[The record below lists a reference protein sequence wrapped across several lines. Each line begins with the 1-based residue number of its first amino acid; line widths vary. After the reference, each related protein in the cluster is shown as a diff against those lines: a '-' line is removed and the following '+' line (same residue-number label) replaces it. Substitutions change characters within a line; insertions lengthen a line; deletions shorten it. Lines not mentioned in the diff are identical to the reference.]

1 MPNPIPIEQGDASRV
16 ASETKD
22 SQTATETGVHT
33 VVAEIA
39 VGAALWFIVMA
50 WLDFARGGEIDYL
63 LVIVTLFFVL
73 FFVLFFALF
82 LLTAS
87 YSLHDP
93 RWPLRDTSFREFLR
107 AKVGTATG
115 TMRGRDVLIEIAL
128 VPVSLAFAATVIRL
142 VWSALH

>member
-1 MPNPIPIEQGDASRV
+1 MSNPLPIEPADASRI
-16 ASETKD
+16 APETKD

-63 LVIVTLFFVL
+63 LVIVTLFFVI
-73 FFVLFFALF
+73 FFGLF

-128 VPVSLAFAATVIRL
+128 VPVSLAFAATVIGL

>member
-1 MPNPIPIEQGDASRV
+1 MSDRTFIDEAQSAQVPAETTDSR
-16 ASETKD
+16 TP
-22 SQTATETGVHT
+22 TETGVHT
-33 VVAEIA
+33 AVVEIA

-63 LVIVTLFFVL
+63 LVIVTL

-128 VPVSLAFAATVIRL
+128 VPVSLAFAATVIGL

>member
-1 MPNPIPIEQGDASRV
+1 MSNPLPIEPADASRI
-16 ASETKD
+16 APETKD
-22 SQTATETGVHT
+22 SRTATETGVHT

-63 LVIVTLFFVL
+63 LVIVTLFFVM
-73 FFVLFFALF
+73 FFGLF

-87 YSLHDP
+87 YTLHDP

-128 VPVSLAFAATVIRL
+128 VPVSLAFAATVIGL